1 MSFLERFFLGDD
13 EKIETNTAYM
23 GIEGDPS
30 VLFPVPNL
38 SPVADSIVHRCSRIL
53 KLSIDQLHQ
62 SFEAEIPEH
71 WRQPKDYAR
80 NLVEY
85 CSYKALRIETKRLD
99 YLDDKEFSLLT
110 FDMMLAW
117 EAPDTDTESL
127 LKEKVCS
134 SNPESED
141 DDDEGSLFYES
152 ATRTASQIDGKKT
165 VGLEA
170 FARIAPACAAVA
182 DPITVHNLFDALT
195 SCSGGRLHYLI
206 YDKYLKS
213 LYKLLQSMKNV
224 SGKPNNY
231 RFNLTDGEI
240 ILDSDTKSVMQHNGT
255 STKPGRLT
263 LTSHALY
270 FEASGIASYDKAV
283 KYDLSKDLRQVVKRE
298 LTGPWGARLFDKA
311 VMYKSDTVAEPIF
324 LEFSQFSGHS
334 HRDYW
339 FSIIQEVLN
348 VHKFIRKYKLKR
360 FQKEEALSKAILGI
374 FRYRAVKNPFH
385 STPSHFKSILAFNLA
400 EKLPKGD
407 KILAALYSHLELMQM
422 EFQNHTG
429 LLAISEEMPL
439 VGPLPDSLYALT
451 RMGFLLLRKEDN
463 PGNDILVGNVHVG
476 KTCPLQTAVRE
487 SFCYSNSVE
496 AARATFYQVKVEDI
510 NTNLAVIKDLLFPLS
525 EMGKLLQFLA
535 SWEDPFKSRVFL
547 FSILFLLY
555 RGWIWYTM
563 PCIFFS
569 LALCMFWHKHR
580 NIGKPAKVLRVSPP
594 PTRSAVEL
602 LSMLQDGVSQLQT
615 NVQTGTITLLK
626 LRALL
631 LAFPQTTPH
640 VAASL
645 VIVAVAFSMAP
656 FRYLLAVV
664 LLEVYTRRMPV
675 RKPSSEKLERR
686 VKEWWSRIPAAPIQI
701 ANPEYNNSR

>member
-13 EKIETNTAYM
+13 EKTATNTAYM
-23 GIEGDPS
+23 GIEEDS
-30 VLFPVPNL
+30 AVLFPVPNL

-53 KLSIDQLHQ
+53 MLSIDQLHQ
-62 SFEAEIPEH
+62 SFEAEVPEH

-85 CSYKALRIETKRLD
+85 CSYKALRIEAKRLD
-99 YLDDKEFSLLT
+99 HLNDKEFSLLT

-127 LKEKVCS
+127 LK
-134 SNPESED
+134 
-141 DDDEGSLFYES
+141 
-152 ATRTASQIDGKKT
+152 IDGKKT

-195 SCSGGRLHYLI
+195 SCSG
-206 YDKYLKS
+206 
-213 LYKLLQSMKNV
+213 
-224 SGKPNNY
+224 
-231 RFNLTDGEI
+231 
-240 ILDSDTKSVMQHNGT
+240 
-255 STKPGRLT
+255 GRLT

-311 VMYKSDTVAEPIF
+311 VMYKSDSVAEPIF

-348 VHKFIRKYKLKR
+348 AHKFIRKYKLKR

-385 STPSHFKSILAFNLA
+385 STLSHFKSILAFNLA

-407 KILAALYSHLELMQM
+407 KILEALYSHLELMQM
-422 EFQNHTG
+422 EFQNHAG

-451 RMGFLLLRKEDN
+451 RMGFSLLRKEDN
-463 PGNDILVGNVHVG
+463 PANDILVGNVHVG

-510 NTNLAVIKDLLFPLS
+510 NTNLAVIKVVYIYAEYEIFDDF
-525 EMGKLLQFLA
+525 
-535 SWEDPFKSRVFL
+535 W
-547 FSILFLLY
+547 
-555 RGWIWYTM
+555 GWIWYTM

-569 LALCMFWHKHR
+569 LALCMFWHKHH
-580 NIGKPAKVLRVSPP
+580 NIGKPAEVFRVSPP
-594 PTRSAVEL
+594 PSRSAVEL

-615 NVQTGTITLLK
+615 NVQTGTIALLK

-631 LAFPQTTPH
+631 LAFPQDLDFKTTPH

-656 FRYLLAVV
+656 FRYLLALV
-664 LLEVYTRRMPV
+664 LLEVYTRRMPL